1 MNKDSY
7 ISLDETKSFCERLQD
22 KNLFIENES
31 VHQSAC
37 RYSLVDFLTKE
48 FDWNYWMVVTFGYF
62 PHRSDCEHIL
72 HDAHLRFDR
81 WTLTNNKLEYIS
93 VPDRSRWVCL
103 PERGDGHIH
112 YNCFIELNTLPQV
125 KTYKNE
131 WDTIRRAM
139 QTTFKSLQDA
149 YELNG
154 KIEFRLYERR
164 YRKDD
169 WKMAIYSTKEMT
181 TKHIRNNN
189 GEDHF
194 ANCIMS
200 WKDWTIQPISR
211 RTPVKIT
218 KKDGASGTLDRFMS

>member
-1 MNKDSY
+1 MFKDSY
-7 ISLDETKSFCERLQD
+7 ISPDGAKTFRQRLEE
-22 KNLFIENES
+22 KNLNLGNVS

-37 RYSLVDFLTKE
+37 RYSMVDFLSKE
-48 FDWNYWMVVTFGYF
+48 FDWNYWLVVTFGYF
-62 PHRSDCEHIL
+62 PHRSDCEQL
-72 HDAHLRFDR
+72 LRDAHLRFDR

-131 WDTIRRAM
+131 WDTIRRALR
-139 QTTFKSLQDA
+139 TTFNSLQAA
-149 YELNG
+149 YELKGN
-154 KIEFRLYERR
+154 IEFRLYERR
-164 YRKDD
+164 YKKDD
-169 WKMAIYSTKEMT
+169 WKMAVYSTKEMT
-181 TKHIRNNN
+181 ERHMRNNN

-194 ANCIMS
+194 ANSIMS
-200 WKDWTIQPISR
+200 WKDWEIRPITR

-218 KKDGASGTLDRFMS
+218 KKDEASGTLDRFMS